1 MQKPIYNFKTVKRDN
16 GWFGL
21 LFKLCG
27 LIFIATIISAF
38 IWGKTVEKTEKLYP
52 MNQTI
57 TEWDRDIMGFDYVK
71 NRVSMSDLSAK
82 DIKYINDSII
92 GVFQIKMKNQILP
105 LYQMEQKRLQ
115 DSINASKVKPKQ

>member
-1 MQKPIYNFKTVKRDN
+1 MPSPIIKINSARETKGFFIRVCFLAMATL
-16 GWFGL
+16 GL
-21 LFKLCG
+21 L
-27 LIFIATIISAF
+27 AF
-38 IWGKTVEKTEKLYP
+38 EMRKPAEKLYP

-57 TEWDRDIMGFDYVK
+57 NEWDRDIMGFDYVK

-115 DSINASKVKPKQ
+115 DSINASKVKSKN